1 MINARS
7 SRAAAAVVAAAAL
20 AVPAAAAAK
29 VAVASPSGYQSTGD
43 LIAGWN
49 WLRAPGHTATWTFP
63 SDQLRTAKPGSIHL
77 NLSGLVTNRASG
89 GAGFSAT
96 VKLII
101 TGQSLATTRTV
112 FLKNPFRPNDPDD
125 SGGIGYAAYGASS
138 SIPTSLLRNVTG
150 PITVAM
156 SFPHVTRKAHVAVKQ
171 ESLSIGYR
179 LGVAPAPKK
188 KP

>member
-1 MINARS
+1 MIEARS
-7 SRAAAAVVAAAAL
+7 SRAAVAVVAAAAL
-20 AVPAAAAAK
+20 AIPTAAAAK
-29 VAVASPSGYQSTGD
+29 VAVVAPTGYQSNGD

-63 SDQLRTAKPGSIHL
+63 SDQLKTAKPGSIHL
-77 NLSGLVTNRASG
+77 NLGALVTNKASG
-89 GAGFSAT
+89 GSGFSAT
-96 VKLII
+96 VRLTI

-138 SIPTSLLRNVTG
+138 SIPTSLLKNVTG

-156 SFPHVTRKAHVAVKQ
+156 SFPHVTRKTHVAVKQ
-171 ESLSIGYR
+171 DSLSFGYR
-179 LGVAPAPKK
+179 LTVASAPKK